1 MTRYQEM
8 NVNSGLGH
16 DITPAHS
23 DFHLL
28 LFLLLLTLHH
38 GHHLSS
44 CVSSYL
50 HHTQTKSQQL
60 KTETDR
66 KHVLSAKL
74 SQTNLRSAGVV
85 SEAGERGRTR
95 GQRKQPQCVLS
106 VCSTFSSMSSV
117 FRGPAGVD
125 LMNVCCF

>member
-8 NVNSGLGH
+8 NVNSGLGY

-38 GHHLSS
+38 DHRLSS

-50 HHTQTKSQQL
+50 HHTQTKSRQL
-60 KTETDR
+60 RRTVNTSS
-66 KHVLSAKL
+66 LL
-74 SQTNLRSAGVV
+74 SQTNLMSAGVV
-85 SEAGERGRTR
+85 SEAASVEEREAKANSR
-95 GQRKQPQCVLS
+95 S
-106 VCSTFSSMSSV
+106 VC
-117 FRGPAGVD
+117 
-125 LMNVCCF
+125 